1 MDPTLAAREVLI
13 VPSSAGGLRRAGVY
27 LVWYVP
33 ALLIGFL
40 FMAPFAWAIASSLKG
55 PTELFDYPPR
65 FLPIV
70 PLWQNYAIIWS
81 FVPLLTFIENSF
93 FVGIL
98 ATVGQALSAAMVA
111 YGFARFKFPG
121 RDLLFLGV
129 LATLIVP
136 DQVTIVPRFLMFKE
150 LGWLDTFYPLWV
162 PAWLGGSA
170 FFIFLMRQFFMTI
183 PQELEDAAEIDGASS
198 LGIFT
203 SIVLPLALPA
213 LATVVIFSFLWNW
226 NEFLQPLI
234 YLNKLQNFTMPL
246 GLRFFMNADNQGGV
260 PKEALLMAA
269 SLVDTIPPILL
280 FFGLQRYFVRGIVM
294 TGIKG

>member
-1 MDPTLAAREVLI
+1 MEAVVRAQAVAD
-13 VPSSAGGLRRAGVY
+13 SRRARGRVRRVVSY
-27 LVWYVP
+27 GIWYVP
-33 ALLIGFL
+33 AIAIGLL
-40 FMAPFAWAIASSLKG
+40 FMGPFGWAIASSLKG

-65 FLPIV
+65 LLPMV
-70 PLWQNYAIIWS
+70 PRWQNYAVIWT

-93 FVGIL
+93 IVGLL
-98 ATVGQALSAAMVA
+98 ATVGQAISAAMVA
-111 YGFARFKFPG
+111 YGFARFRFPG
-121 RDLLFLGV
+121 RDVLFLGV

-136 DQVTIVPRFLMFKE
+136 EQVTMVPRFLLFKQI
-150 LGWLDTFYPLWV
+150 GWLDTFYPLWV
-162 PAWLGGSA
+162 PAWLGGGA
-170 FFIFLMRQFFMTI
+170 FFIFLMRQFFLTI

-198 LGIFT
+198 LATFT
-203 SIVLPLALPA
+203 NIVLPLALPA

-234 YLNKLQNFTMPL
+234 YLNKLEHFTLPL
-246 GLRFFMNADNQGGV
+246 GLRFFVNESDSGGM
-260 PKEALLMAA
+260 PLQALLMAA

>member
-1 MDPTLAAREVLI
+1 MDPTLAAREV
-13 VPSSAGGLRRAGVY
+13 VPFPRSAGGLRRAGVY

-33 ALLIGFL
+33 AVLIGLL

-65 FLPIV
+65 FLPTV

-81 FVPLLTFIENSF
+81 FVPLLTFLENSF

-98 ATVGQALSAAMVA
+98 ATVGQAISAAMVA

-136 DQVTIVPRFLMFKE
+136 DQVTIVPRFLMFKQ